1 MHQVVSRRQN
11 QHKFSRSWGSFI
23 STNTRKYFGTDGIR
37 GKVGEAPITP
47 DFIMKLGW
55 AAGRVLAKDGGGPVL
70 IGKDTRISGYMF
82 ESALEAGLSAAG
94 VDICLLGP
102 MPTPGIAYL
111 TRNARA
117 QAGIVISA
125 SHNPFYDNGIKFFSS
140 EGTKLPDHI
149 EIEIEEELEKPIK
162 VTEPD
167 RLGKARRIV
176 DAARRYIEFCKFRV
190 KNNLDLKGL
199 RIVVDCAHGAT
210 YHIAPYVFE
219 ELGADVITI
228 GNEPDGFNINVEH
241 GATNPE
247 LLQKKVLEYKADVGI
262 ALDGD
267 GDRLIM
273 VDHRGEVVDGD
284 EILFVISQCRSESL
298 GDGVVGTAMS
308 NLGLEIA
315 INKLGMNFLR
325 AQVGDRY
332 VLEMLT
338 RDSLKLGGESSGHII
353 NLEMTTTGDGIIS
366 ALQVLDAMV
375 DSEETLSTLKSGM
388 EKYPQTM
395 INVRIDKQID
405 LSKMTNVQD
414 AMKSAESELGEKGR
428 ILLRPSGTEPL
439 VRVMVEGEI
448 ETQVN
453 AIAESLANEVRTGIG
468 ERL

>member
-1 MHQVVSRRQN
+1 
-11 QHKFSRSWGSFI
+11 
-23 STNTRKYFGTDGIR
+23 
-37 GKVGEAPITP
+37 
-47 DFIMKLGW
+47 MKLGW
-55 AAGRVLAKDGGGPVL
+55 AAGKVLAKSGSGPVL

-125 SHNPFYDNGIKFFSS
+125 SHNSFHDNGIKFFSA
-140 EGTKLPDHI
+140 EGSKLPDHI
-149 EIEIEEELEKPIK
+149 ELEIEAELEKPIK
-162 VTEPD
+162 VCASEH
-167 RLGKARRIV
+167 LGKAKRIE
-176 DAARRYIEFCKFRV
+176 DASRRYIEFCKFRV

-210 YHIAPYVFE
+210 YHIAPHVFD
-219 ELGADVITI
+219 ELGAKVFTI
-228 GNEPDGFNINVEH
+228 GNKPDGFNINVEH
-241 GATNPE
+241 GATKPA
-247 LLQKKVLEYKADVGI
+247 LLQKEVLEHQADVGI

-273 VDHRGEVVDGD
+273 VDHNGEVIDGD
-284 EILFVISQCRSESL
+284 EILFIISQARQKLL
-298 GDGVVGTAMS
+298 GNGIVGTVMS
-308 NLGLEIA
+308 NLGLEVA
-315 INKLGMNFLR
+315 IKNMDMQFLR

-332 VLEMLT
+332 VMEMLHK
-338 RDSLKLGGESSGHII
+338 DNLKLGGETSGHII
-353 NLEMTTTGDGIIS
+353 NLDMTTTGDGIIS
-366 ALQVLDAMV
+366 ALQVLDIMV
-375 DSEETLSTLKSGM
+375 DSGKSLSELKSGM

-395 INVRIDKQID
+395 INVRINEKVD
-405 LSKMTNVQD
+405 LSKMKNVQD
-414 AMKSAESELGEKGR
+414 AIKTAESELGAKGR

-453 AIAESLANEVRTGIG
+453 AIAESLANEVRTGI
-468 ERL
+468 ENRV

>member
-1 MHQVVSRRQN
+1 
-11 QHKFSRSWGSFI
+11 
-23 STNTRKYFGTDGIR
+23 
-37 GKVGEAPITP
+37 
-47 DFIMKLGW
+47 MKLGW
-55 AAGRVLAKDGGGPVL
+55 AAGKVLAKNGDGPVL
-70 IGKDTRISGYMF
+70 IGKDTRVSGYMF

-125 SHNPFYDNGIKFFSS
+125 SHNSFHDNGIKFFSG

-149 EIEIEEELEKPIK
+149 ELEIEAELEKPIK
-162 VTEPD
+162 VIDPD
-167 RLGKARRIV
+167 RLGKARRIE
-176 DAARRYIEFCKFRV
+176 DASRRYIEFCKYKV
-190 KNNLDLKGL
+190 NNNLDLKGL

-210 YHIAPYVFE
+210 YHIAPHVFE
-219 ELGADVITI
+219 ELGADVVTI
-228 GNEPDGFNINVEH
+228 GAEPDGFNINVEH
-241 GATNPE
+241 GATKPG
-247 LLQKKVLEYKADVGI
+247 LLQEKVLECKADVGI

-273 VDHRGEVVDGD
+273 VDHKGEVIDGD
-284 EILFVISQCRSESL
+284 QILFVIAQGRQKML
-298 GDGVVGTAMS
+298 GDGIVGTAMS
-308 NLGLEIA
+308 NLGLELA
-315 INKLGMNFLR
+315 IKNMNMKFHR

-332 VLEMLT
+332 VLEMLHKN
-338 RDSLKLGGESSGHII
+338 DLKLGGEGSGHII

-366 ALQVLDAMV
+366 ALQVLDIMV
-375 DSEETLSTLKSGM
+375 DSEKSLADLKSGM

-395 INVRIDKQID
+395 INVKIDKNVD
-405 LSKMTNVQD
+405 LLKMENLQN
-414 AMKSAESELGEKGR
+414 AMRTAENELGEKGR

-453 AIAESLANEVRTGIG
+453 TIAENLANEVRSGIG
-468 ERL
+468 N